1 MNLNGQ
7 IFILL
12 KETPQGK
19 VYVKEDSNFK
29 ISANSPIWILIESIV
44 RPNIKAIEAY
54 SLFIHAHRMTIH
66 YLVKQHSYIDVITS
80 KPTRQQRREK
90 PA

>member
-1 MNLNGQ
+1 MNLKGQ

-19 VYVKEDSNFK
+19 VYVKEESNFK
-29 ISANSPIWILIESIV
+29 MSLNSSRWMLIESIV

-54 SLFIHAHRMTIH
+54 TLFIHAHRMTIH
-66 YLVKQHSYIDVITS
+66 YLVK
-80 KPTRQQRREK
+80 
-90 PA
+90 